1 MKRHWMI
8 SGVVAVVLV
17 AGMILAGTAL
27 AQGPQGDKDGVRVPI
42 GGAYGPANGF
52 VDADGDGV
60 NDRYLTGDCDGT
72 GTGTANAYPNAQGGQ
87 GQMNRSG
94 DMLQNR
100 MQQQVCDGDCAQ
112 DGTCDQLQTRSRD
125 SSAAG
130 QGGASAGTST
140 GSSPR
145 GQRGR

>member
-60 NDRYLTGDCDGT
+60 NDRYMTGDCDGT
-72 GTGTANAYPNAQGGQ
+72 GAGTANAYRKAQGGQ
-87 GQMNRSG
+87 GQMSRSG
-94 DMLQNR
+94 DMLQTR
-100 MQQQVCDGDCAQ
+100 AQKQACDSDCTQ
-112 DGTCDQLQTRSRD
+112 NGTRDLLQTRSRI
-125 SSAAG
+125 G
-130 QGGASAGTST
+130 NASAGAGT
-140 GSSPR
+140 GSSQR
-145 GQRGR
+145 GQRTH